1 MHGWVGIGAHTVLEE
16 LLPTDGRTG
25 IRGDGDGG
33 MSLGGF

>member
-25 IRGDGDGG
+25 IRGSVIGW
-33 MSLGGF
+33 LLRN